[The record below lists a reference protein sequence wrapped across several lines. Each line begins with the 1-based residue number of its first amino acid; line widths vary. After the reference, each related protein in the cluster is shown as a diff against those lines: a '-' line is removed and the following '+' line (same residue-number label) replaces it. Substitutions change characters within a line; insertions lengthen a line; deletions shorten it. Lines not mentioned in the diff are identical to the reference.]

1 MNCAII
7 LFGSL
12 VLMGVDAKDEKKTS
26 PAARATVTAELA
38 CLHCEFGQGDGC
50 AACLKI
56 DDKTPIVL
64 QGKVAKDL
72 LKQRFDKK
80 VFVVQGTLSIDKEKR
95 LVLTS
100 DDAHEYGDK
109 DKGQA
114 PDKGQARISGQ
125 ACCGHCDLGIGES
138 CNLAVINAAFP
149 ILLDGKLATQLEI
162 EAKEAKSTTVF
173 GRPFVDKKGILR
185 VEAKKVD
192 VEKK

>member
-1 MNCAII
+1 MNAVII
-7 LFGSL
+7 LSTSL
-12 VLMGVDAKDEKKTS
+12 FFLGADAKDTKKSS

-64 QGKVAKDL
+64 EGKVAKDL

-80 VFVVQGTLSIDKEKR
+80 VFVVQGTLSLDKEKR

-114 PDKGQARISGQ
+114 PDKGAARISGQ
-125 ACCGHCDLGIGES
+125 ACCGHCDLGLCET
-138 CNLAVINAAFP
+138 CTLAVINAAFP
-149 ILLDGKLATQLEI
+149 IVLDGKLAAQHEI
-162 EAKEAKSTTVF
+162 EAKEAKLVTVV
-173 GRPFVDKKGILR
+173 GRLLVDNKGVPHL
-185 VEAKKVD
+185 EAKKLE
-192 VEKK
+192 VEKR